1 MVVRTQPALHSVC
14 LRIPVHASIAPN
26 GGPLSSSLEST
37 RQALTLARRAIEAGR
52 AAAVVPEAYLNFD
65 VALAIVDGCRCA
77 IDMADAHDPDT
88 LIPKLEAA
96 STSFAFL
103 ETGIAKPSVKAAR
116 AYVDR
121 AVIVLRAS
129 EVLE

>member
-1 MVVRTQPALHSVC
+1 MA
-14 LRIPVHASIAPN
+14 N
-26 GGPLSSSLEST
+26 SLESAQ
-37 RQALTLARRAIEAGR
+37 QALALARRAIESGR
-52 AAAVVPEAYLNFD
+52 EAAAIPKAYVNFD
-65 VALAIVDGCRCA
+65 LALAIVDGCRCA
-77 IDMADAHDPDT
+77 IDMADAHDPET

-103 ETGIAKPSVKAAR
+103 EAGIAAPSVKAAR

-121 AVIVLRAS
+121 AVIALRAS